1 MNENADGELFGLI
14 RAKLYTPV
22 VGDILDNFGFTKQFL
37 PNSIRPMESN
47 MKIVG
52 RAMPV
57 LVSDVYGVQEKPYG
71 LLTEALD
78 QLMPNEIYVASGVV
92 QPVALWGELLTAVA
106 LKRGAV
112 GALIDGFYRDTPQ
125 ILEQD
130 FPVFGWGT
138 AGQDSSLRSVVRDF
152 RTEIEIGGVKITPG
166 DLIFGDIDGVLVVP
180 REVEAEVIEL
190 ALGKVSTENEIFV
203 KISEG
208 MSATAAFAKYGVF

>member
-1 MNENADGELFGLI
+1 MNEDADRELL
-14 RAKLYTPV
+14 RLVRQKLYTPV
-22 VGDILDNFGFTKQFL
+22 VGDILDKFGYTKQFL
-37 PNSIRPMESN
+37 PNNIRPMESS

-57 LVSDVYGVQEKPYG
+57 LVSDAYGVQEKPYG

-92 QPVALWGELLTAVA
+92 QPVASWGELLTAVA
-106 LKRGAV
+106 LQRGAV
-112 GALIDGFYRDTPQ
+112 GSLIDGFYRDTPQ
-125 ILEQD
+125 ILGQD
-130 FPVFGWGT
+130 FPVFGRGPS
-138 AGQDSSLRSVVRDF
+138 GQDSSLRSVVRDF

-166 DLIFGDIDGVLVVP
+166 DLLFGDFDGVLVIP

-190 ALGKVSTENEIFV
+190 ALGKVSTEKEIFT

-208 MSATAAFAKYGVF
+208 MSATDAFAKYGVF